1 MGEISKIETRDRRLI
16 PATVDEITKELEVL
30 FSVFEV
36 RKDSQKEA
44 ENSMVGYVLPLQQ
57 YPQWALH
64 AAILKFLDGTI
75 VGSSK
80 KYAPKPPELCE
91 AIRAELSPI
100 IAEAQKERSEVAR
113 RQRDVQELGTPIE
126 ISPEHRNRMK
136 LKMAV
141 LQRCGPDV
149 AAECMRKGG
158 LMPYIEKALEYGV
171 PIPEGLVEAPPDE
184 QLP

>member
-1 MGEISKIETRDRRLI
+1 MGEISKVETRDPRLT

-57 YPQWALH
+57 YPAWALH

-80 KYAPKPPELCE
+80 KFAPKPPELCE
-91 AIRAELSPI
+91 AIRAELAPI
-100 IAEAQKERSEVAR
+100 IAEETKRQAEAAR
-113 RQRDVQELGTPIE
+113 RRRDEQELGPPSRMTD
-126 ISPEHRNRMK
+126 EHRNRMK

-141 LQRCGPDV
+141 LSHCGPDV
-149 AAECMRKGG
+149 AAECMKKGG
-158 LMPYIEKALEYGV
+158 LMPYIEKALEYNL
-171 PIPEGLVEAPPDE
+171 PIPEGLVEGPQDE
-184 QLP
+184 RLP